1 MNSRYAVIILL
12 LCILLGES
20 LFCSWLYSQYASL
33 QQENTALKLKYETLS
48 NQFSALN
55 SSYYTL
61 VSDFNKLSNEF
72 AVLNE
77 TYMEMAARYS
87 DVSQRYTDTLLQ
99 YNALEENFAE
109 LNRTHASTVEVFFE
123 LLANYSTLHKA
134 FSELS
139 ANYTTLQ
146 NNYNQ
151 LNMEYQNTVQTHHLF
166 VEAYAQLVKEVNLH
180 SLHPTSD
187 ETKLITSSNGAV
199 VAKMLEI
206 TGGWANQSDWNEFW
220 QDAFLIYQWVRG
232 NIQYRSDGDYPL
244 LPDQPNGTLIN
255 WPEMWQYPTE
265 TLDLRK
271 GDCED
276 MAILL
281 TSLILAYSNE
291 TIWTEVIVIT
301 QHAAVYIPVSPG
313 KICIL
318 DASGNYYTNTGSP
331 SYTITYKNINQEVNN
346 WLNYWNS
353 HGISNPRVDWVFS
366 SYLWQEF
373 YNTSTFT
380 TWLYDR
386 TQ

>member
-1 MNSRYAVIILL
+1 MNPRHAIIILL

-77 TYMEMAARYS
+77 TYMEMVARYS

-99 YNALEENFAE
+99 YNALEKNFGE
-109 LNRTHASTVEVFFE
+109 LNRTHASTVEAFF
-123 LLANYSTLHKA
+123 
-134 FSELS
+134 ELS
-139 ANYTTLQ
+139 ANYSTLQ

-151 LNMEYQNTVQTHHLF
+151 LNMEYQNTVQTYLLF

-187 ETKLITSSNGAV
+187 ETKLITFSNDAV

-206 TGGWANQSDWNEFW
+206 TGGWANKTDWNEFW
-220 QDAFLIYQWVRG
+220 QDVFLMYQWVKN
-232 NIQYRSDGDYPL
+232 NIQYRSDGDYPI

-265 TLDLRK
+265 TLGLKK

-313 KICIL
+313 QICIL
-318 DASGNYYTNTGSP
+318 DASGSYYTNTGSP
-331 SYTITYKNINQEVNN
+331 SYTITYKDINQEVNN